1 MTGIRQL
8 LPLAVVMAVGAC
20 ADRHEH
26 IGVIYDGEDFAVGL
40 TEIRESDGT
49 IWQPQLPDSG
59 SAVFRSASPLIDA
72 VFADGV
78 KALGAMFACDSG
90 GVGLSAD
97 IAVASGGALIDPD
110 GAAAML
116 RRQAG
121 LADFGGWPL
130 SGGSLYWIPAAWHT
144 FCANG
149 DTIWL
154 REAYEMSRRM
164 LSQTLEVGWDPYL
177 GLLRGQSPAWRAGRP
192 PFYPRWA
199 DAGRR
204 FESVTL
210 GGNVALFAA
219 INALE
224 RMRGVVAADTECP
237 AVGARYLERRINA
250 MLWDPGKGS
259 YSAYLYG
266 GPLMDMQAPVAD
278 NIGQAVA
285 VLSRVATD
293 EMSASLLSRATY
305 VGACVPDLYPL
316 MAGMRA
322 EAAFANAP
330 MLQMLW
336 GAASALCSRED
347 ALRAAIASLC
357 RMYASGSESDA
368 SAWLALLVMKSIMGI
383 DVGAATM
390 EFHPLVPQCL
400 GGEMS
405 LSGLRYGDAVV
416 DLNIKGFGS
425 RIARFEIDGEP
436 TPEYCIPS
444 SVTGRHRVDIQLA
457 NNSMSEEPVTEGY
470 LRWLPP
476 TPEVTWHTQSSGR
489 IADYSGSL
497 DYSLVTDGL
506 PDLRLSSSGVSVG
519 EPVAVDVVG
528 VVATGSDGLSG
539 FCSDPRL
546 RAPRGAVSRFEVE
559 EYCKP
564 GTDLV
569 RDHRA
574 SQRYVESGVKGRKRK
589 DISITFSELQPV
601 DCIIDVGYANG
612 NGQAGDAAATAL
624 RRVTV
629 NGEDAGIVVMPPR
642 GKGWW
647 LSTGYSSGV
656 RARLRQGVNDISV
669 SVVDFYGDPDVSGV
683 VLVDNIRVIRLTEKN

>member
-1 MTGIRQL
+1 
-8 LPLAVVMAVGAC
+8 
-20 ADRHEH
+20 
-26 IGVIYDGEDFAVGL
+26 
-40 TEIRESDGT
+40 
-49 IWQPQLPDSG
+49 
-59 SAVFRSASPLIDA
+59 
-72 VFADGV
+72 
-78 KALGAMFACDSG
+78 
-90 GVGLSAD
+90 
-97 IAVASGGALIDPD
+97 
-110 GAAAML
+110 
-116 RRQAG
+116 
-121 LADFGGWPL
+121 
-130 SGGSLYWIPAAWHT
+130 
-144 FCANG
+144 
-149 DTIWL
+149 
-154 REAYEMSRRM
+154 
-164 LSQTLEVGWDPYL
+164 
-177 GLLRGQSPAWRAGRP
+177 
-192 PFYPRWA
+192 
-199 DAGRR
+199 
-204 FESVTL
+204 
-210 GGNVALFAA
+210 
-219 INALE
+219 
-224 RMRGVVAADTECP
+224 MRGVVTADTECP
-237 AVGARYLERRINA
+237 AVGARYLQRRINA

-266 GPLMDMQAPVAD
+266 GPLMDMQAPLAD
-278 NIGQAVA
+278 NIGQAIA
-285 VLSRVATD
+285 VLSRVATV
-293 EMSASLLSRATY
+293 EMSSSVLSRAIY

-336 GAASALCSRED
+336 GAASALCYHED

-357 RMYASGSESDA
+357 RMFASDPESDA
-368 SAWLALLVMKSIMGI
+368 SAWLALLVIKSIMGV
-383 DVGAATM
+383 DVGSGTM

-405 LSGLRYGDAVV
+405 VRGLRYGDAVV
-416 DLNIKGFGS
+416 DVNIRGFGS

-436 TPEYCIPS
+436 TSEYCIQS

-457 NNSMSEEPVTEGY
+457 NNSMSEEPLTEGD

-506 PDLRLSSSGVSVG
+506 PDLRLSSSNVSVG
-519 EPVAVDVVG
+519 EPDAVDVVG

-539 FCSDPRL
+539 FCSDTRL
-546 RAPRGAVSRFEVE
+546 RAPRGAVSRYEVE
-559 EYCKP
+559 DYCKP

-569 RDHRA
+569 RDRRA
-574 SQRYVESGVKGRKRK
+574 SQRYVESGARGRKIK
-589 DISITFSELQPV
+589 DIYITLSELQSV

-629 NGEDAGIVVMPPR
+629 NGVDAGIVVMPPR

-669 SVVDFYGDPDVSGV
+669 SVVDFYGDPAASDV
-683 VLVDNIRVIRLTEKN
+683 VLVDNIRVIRLTVKN